1 VIPKHPQADLDIG
14 KLPESSDCGATASVA
29 LVHSLDTPES
39 PFYSAKWVAI
49 TVAHVG

>member
-1 VIPKHPQADLDIG
+1 MLKQPQADIDIG

-29 LVHSLDTPES
+29 LIHSLDTPES